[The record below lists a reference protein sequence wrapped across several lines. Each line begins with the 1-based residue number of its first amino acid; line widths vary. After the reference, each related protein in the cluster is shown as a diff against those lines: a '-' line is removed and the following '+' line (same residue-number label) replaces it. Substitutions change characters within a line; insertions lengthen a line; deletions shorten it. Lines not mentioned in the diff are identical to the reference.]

1 MERIPGISFRA
12 CAVGIRAQNI
22 WEVSMQGA
30 PVVHVHELQ
39 PAANAQTRKPKGI
52 HCMQE
57 CAFDGV
63 SFEVN
68 GATPCGVCGLT
79 IPGGVDVCTARHQH
93 AVGSFQGLRSILQ
106 KRQFR
111 SIVPVDDIRRC

>member
-52 HCMQE
+52 HCVEQ
-57 CAFDGV
+57 CTFDLV
-63 SFEVN
+63 PFDVN
-68 GATPCGVCGLT
+68 GAAPCGVRGLT
-79 IPGGVDVCTARHQH
+79 IAGGVDVRTARHQH
-93 AVGSFQGLRSILQ
+93 AVGGTKHIAQFSWG
-106 KRQFR
+106 QFR
-111 SIVPVDDIRRC
+111 GIVPVDEIG